1 MIVSNTD
8 SLKRA
13 NRARVMKEIF
23 DSGPISRKQISANL
37 SLTPATVTNIANF
50 LLKNRLIEEV
60 GVQKEKRSGP
70 RAILLKVSQNQ
81 YYICAV
87 HIGRNVLKLGI
98 VTLSGEICSYRFS
111 SIQNHSAQD
120 IEKMILAYVTQV
132 RQEQSLTILGVGV
145 CVSGNVSSEEKII
158 SALYPDLN
166 GYPLK
171 ENLEQQLEI
180 PVVLDGLLPAMAE
193 ESILFSRNDLPK
205 SSIIIYDGAFL
216 ALSCTYGSLVLRGS
230 NDLAGA
236 MYQCQMADGI
246 SLEDEICI
254 PQIIKKNFLHQ
265 VTNSLLDTDDIDIEQ
280 LSAYWQKIML
290 SYTSGDPLAKV
301 VIDRR
306 NEAFAQLLARVTVL
320 FDPESILIKSVYST
334 PGNESSDLSHIL
346 TVYHQYFQQL
356 SRPLPNISFEV
367 MHREFSIRS
376 SAAIILRD
384 ILSMGSHLD
393 NFWSDSL

>member
-8 SLKRA
+8 TLKRA

-98 VTLSGEICSYRFS
+98 VTLSGEICSYHFS
-111 SIQNHSAQD
+111 SIQNHSPQD
-120 IEKMILAYVTQV
+120 IEEMICEYITQV
-132 RQEQSLTILGVGV
+132 RQEQALTVLGVGI

-158 SALYPDLN
+158 SALYPGLN

-171 ENLEQQLEI
+171 KNLEQHLEI

-193 ESILFSRNDLPK
+193 ESILFSRNELPK

-216 ALSCTYGSLVLRGS
+216 GLSCTYGSLVLRGS

-265 VTNSLLDTDDIDIEQ
+265 FANSQINTDDVDIEQ
-280 LSAYWQKIML
+280 LSAYWQKIM
-290 SYTSGDPLAKV
+290 SNYTSGDSLAKV
-301 VIDRR
+301 VVDRR
-306 NEAFAQLLARVTVL
+306 NEAFAKLLARVTVL
-320 FDPESILIKSVYST
+320 FDPESIFIKSVYST

-346 TVYHQYFQQL
+346 AHYHQYFRHL
-356 SRPLPNISFEV
+356 SRPLPNVSFEV
-367 MHREFSIRS
+367 LHRKFSIRS

-393 NFWSDSL
+393 DFWSDYV